1 MKEGQAAGSTA
12 RSTGF
17 IRPASFSRRNGKT
30 SPEKLEPPPVQP
42 MIRSGTSPACSS
54 CLMASSPIT
63 VWCSSTWFSTLPRAY
78 RADGSWAATST
89 ASLIAMPRLPG
100 ESGSAAST
108 ALPDWVRSEGLGCTE
123 AP

>member
-1 MKEGQAAGSTA
+1 M
-12 RSTGF
+12 
-17 IRPASFSRRNGKT
+17 
-30 SPEKLEPPPVQP
+30 QP
-42 MIRSGTSPACSS
+42 MMRSGTSPACAI

-78 RADGSWAATST
+78 RADGSPAATST

-108 ALPDWVRSEGLGCTE
+108 ALPDWVMSEGLGWTV